1 MFFYNSSPLACCIKS
16 IYSDRNQVSCSLLT
30 RDRGTVQGCHVQTS
44 NILYILLS
52 DLAQICSLS
61 YQSSI
66 NSTKIWQVNKPKQP
80 AAIFRHASVSVFRC
94 DKKQPPHAAKMETR
108 DWWHH
113 FGLPGDSW
121 NPFRACLSFFVS
133 LFLSLFPLSP
143 SSLLLFFP
151 VCSPPSPRH
160 TIRRASLCSR

>member
-30 RDRGTVQGCHVQTS
+30 RDRGTVRGCHVQTS

-61 YQSSI
+61 YQSCI

-151 VCSPPSPRH
+151 VCSPPSPCH